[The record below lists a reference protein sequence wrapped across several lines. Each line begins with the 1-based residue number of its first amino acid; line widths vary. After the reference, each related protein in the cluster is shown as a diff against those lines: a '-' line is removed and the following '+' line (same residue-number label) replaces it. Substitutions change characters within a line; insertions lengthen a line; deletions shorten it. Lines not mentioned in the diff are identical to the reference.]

1 MTGDASL
8 VVFALEPHSL
18 QQSLC
23 DRLAATQGKVQSRI
37 FPDGESYLRI
47 ETAVKN
53 CHCMMV
59 AELSHPD
66 KKYLPLVF
74 LAATL
79 RELGAKSVGLVA
91 PYLSYMR
98 QDRRFIDGEAITSRI
113 FAQQLSSV
121 VDWLVT
127 IDPHL
132 HRYHALDE
140 IYSIPNRVVQG
151 APLLA
156 QYLLNHGLIGQ
167 KKLFL
172 VGPDA
177 ESEQWVSQI
186 AAQGG
191 YPFVVGNKQR
201 FGDRDVRVTLPDLSR
216 FRGSMAVIVDD
227 VISSGQTIL
236 KCMEALQS
244 LQVSEI
250 SCLAVHGIFA
260 DGIDSTLMSHGLKHL
275 VTTNTIP
282 HPSNEIDVVDLLIS
296 PVMEC
301 LQLMGYPSNLQRD
314 CNG

>member
-1 MTGDASL
+1 MSRIASP
-8 VVFALEPHSL
+8 VIFALEPHCL

-23 DRLAATQGKVQSRI
+23 DKLRAAQGKVQSRS

-47 ETAVKN
+47 ETPVRN
-53 CHCMMV
+53 CHCMIV
-59 AELSHPD
+59 ADLSHPD
-66 KKYLPLVF
+66 TKYLPLVF

-79 RELGAKSVGLVA
+79 RELGARSVGLLA

-98 QDRRFIDGEAITSRI
+98 QDRRFIDGEAVTSRI

-151 APLLA
+151 AHLLA
-156 QYLLNHGLIGQ
+156 QYLLNHGLKGQ
-167 KKLFL
+167 KQLFL

-186 AAQGG
+186 AALSG
-191 YPFVVGNKQR
+191 YSFVVGNKQR

-216 FRGSMAVIVDD
+216 FHGYMAVIIDD

-236 KCMEALQS
+236 KCIDALKAV
-244 LQVSEI
+244 QVNEI

-260 DGIDSTLMSHGLKHL
+260 DHSDDTLKVHGLKHL

-282 HPSNEIDVVDLLIS
+282 HSSNEIDVVDLLAS
-296 PVMEC
+296 PVLEC
-301 LQLMGYPSNLQRD
+301 LQLME
-314 CNG
+314 